1 MGKLPEG
8 MTNERY
14 LRFGPEA
21 LVEGGPTM
29 KDGLS
34 IEQQIEK
41 APVDALWN
49 KQMQW
54 NGYRTSVYDQ
64 LAFNAKGI
72 AQGNAELAALRSLVT
87 QLIGLVTQG
96 VPVVIDYDRIAQDI
110 RDSMPS
116 FEITPITKED

>member
-1 MGKLPEG
+1 
-8 MTNERY
+8 
-14 LRFGPEA
+14 
-21 LVEGGPTM
+21 
-29 KDGLS
+29 
-34 IEQQIEK
+34 
-41 APVDALWN
+41 
-49 KQMQW
+49 MQW

-110 RDSMPS
+110 KDSMPS